1 MPDPLKLQA
10 TKPMVT
16 VVSPDRLQHFAN
28 DSPGWRLSALL
39 IERLDKI
46 LYAIGLVALAAL
58 LWWSRLH

>member
-10 TKPMVT
+10 TTPLVT
-16 VVSPDRLQHFAN
+16 VVSPDRMRHFAN

-46 LYAIGLVALAAL
+46 LYAVGLVALATL
-58 LWWSRLH
+58 LWWIRLH